1 MSGRITAGVVA
12 RVIVRTMG
20 ELSITLGM
28 VTLLFVVWQLWWTDI
43 EANREQDQL
52 TQALEEQWA
61 GSGAAAPVDA
71 AAAAPSLPALGG
83 APGAVPVTEDG
94 LLAPAGE
101 AFAILRLPTLGAD
114 YQEPV
119 LAGTATSTLQRGIGH
134 YEDTAAPG
142 EIGNFSIAG
151 HRTTYGAPFSRIAEL
166 RERDPVIVQT
176 AAGYFVY
183 RVSAV
188 EIVSPQQVDVIAPVP
203 RQPGVAPTT
212 AMMTMTSCHP
222 RYSARQRYIV
232 HSTFIS
238 QVATADEVPAVLA
251 QG

>member
-1 MSGRITAGVVA
+1 VSGRITAGVVA
-12 RVIVRTMG
+12 RVVVRTMG
-20 ELSITLGM
+20 ELSITLGV

-43 EANREQDQL
+43 EANREQEQL
-52 TQALEEQWA
+52 AQGLEEQWA
-61 GSGAAAPVDA
+61 SGTGPAPVDA
-71 AAAAPSLPALGG
+71 AAAPSAPASGAA
-83 APGAVPVTEDG
+83 APGAVPVSDDG
-94 LLAPAGE
+94 LLAAAGE

-134 YEDTAAPG
+134 YEGTTGPG
-142 EIGNFSIAG
+142 QIGNFSIAG

-183 RVSAV
+183 RVSAI
-188 EIVSPQQVDVIAPVP
+188 EIVSPQEVAVIAPVP
-203 RQPGVAPTT
+203 NQPGVAPTT
-212 AMMTMTSCHP
+212 AMMTMTTCHP

-232 HSTFIS
+232 HSTFVS
-238 QVATADEVPAVLA
+238 QVATADEVPTVLA